1 MLRGTRPVITRN
13 PVASP
18 LTPKA
23 EFFIKDIGMF
33 MFIFTEHGITVEWDK
48 GMRVYI
54 TLAPEYMNKVC
65 GLCGN
70 FDTRADNDFRART
83 GQVMKIVSLYHKI
96 KKTLEN

>member
-1 MLRGTRPVITRN
+1 
-13 PVASP
+13 
-18 LTPKA
+18 
-23 EFFIKDIGMF
+23 MF